1 MLSFEE
7 EVDALVTA
15 GLLTEQQARAFVY
28 REIEATP
35 RQAAANEMGV
45 TLSTYDTHVEN
56 ARRNVAK
63 ARETIDAI
71 ESIRNQLP
79 DDIDP

>member
-7 EVDALVTA
+7 EVDALTTA

-35 RQAAANEMGV
+35 RKAAADAMGI
-45 TLSTYDTHVEN
+45 TLSTYDSHVEN
-56 ARRNVAK
+56 ARRNVTA
-63 ARETIDAI
+63 ARETVEAV

-79 DDIDP
+79 DDDP

>member
-15 GLLTEQQARAFVY
+15 GLLTEQQARAYVH
-28 REIEATP
+28 REVELTP
-35 RQAAANEMGV
+35 RRAAADEMGISVSRLDNLRARAIELV
-45 TLSTYDTHVEN
+45 TAAE
-56 ARRNVAK
+56 
-63 ARETIDAI
+63 ETTEAV

-79 DDIDP
+79 DD

>member
-15 GLLTEQQARAFVY
+15 ELLTEQQARAFVH
-28 REIEATP
+28 REIELTP
-35 RQAAANEMGV
+35 RQAAADAMDVSPNR
-45 TLSTYDTHVEN
+45 LDNLRARAVELVEQ
-56 ARRNVAK
+56 AH
-63 ARETIDAI
+63 ETSAAV

-79 DDIDP
+79 DDDP

>member
-15 GLLTEQQARAFVY
+15 GLLTEQQARAYVY

-35 RQAAANEMGV
+35 RKAAADAMDI
-45 TLSTYDTHVEN
+45 TLSTYDSHVEN
-56 ARRNVAK
+56 ARRNVTA
-63 ARETIDAI
+63 ARETVEAV

-79 DDIDP
+79 DDKNV

>member
-15 GLLTEQQARAFVY
+15 GLLTEQQARAFVH
-28 REIEATP
+28 REIELTP
-35 RQAAANEMGV
+35 RKAAADAMDVSPNR
-45 TLSTYDTHVEN
+45 LDNLRARAVELVEQ
-56 ARRNVAK
+56 AH
-63 ARETIDAI
+63 ETSATV

-79 DDIDP
+79 DDDP